1 MRRIVL
7 VLFALTLLLG
17 VVDRAAAQIL
27 STTVTVDENGHGTI
41 MFPGGGTI
49 PLASALGQDTGPGG
63 RSNALIYSLFSPPGL
78 TGGDVLVTEPGGQ
91 VGDLLRFNPNQFA
104 PDQTPG
110 ALVFYSLPG
119 GTDLADLAGFP
130 TGSFTNT
137 LTIPEINGV
146 ITYTPQFGQP
156 GFVNGS
162 QGTTTFVATSPDPG
176 ANTIPEPTSLVLFGV
191 ATAGCLAWRRWRT
204 RRAPSAGATQE
215 G

>member
-1 MRRIVL
+1 PPPGSPCGSLGPPVGGDRIAVTTLWHFLSGTPAGPSSVPAGGKTMRRIIV

-78 TGGDVLVTEPGGQ
+78 TGGDVIVTEPGGQ
-91 VGDLLRFNPNQFA
+91 VGDLLRFNPDQIA

-110 ALVFYSLPG
+110 VLVFY
-119 GTDLADLAGFP
+119 
-130 TGSFTNT
+130 
-137 LTIPEINGV
+137 
-146 ITYTPQFGQP
+146 
-156 GFVNGS
+156 
-162 QGTTTFVATSPDPG
+162 
-176 ANTIPEPTSLVLFGV
+176 
-191 ATAGCLAWRRWRT
+191 
-204 RRAPSAGATQE
+204 
-215 G
+215 